1 MKKGSYGYLEKA
13 RKVSLIKSGL
23 FLAAVLIV
31 YFGALFYFKTNKNV
45 FSILAAVGALP
56 TGRSIVL
63 SIMYLRAGSAS
74 ARAYEAIE
82 KACSLPEGCSGYD
95 LYLTGYEHSFSVS
108 HLAVLDRTVVGLAED
123 NSMDIRLCEAHIR
136 DMVRKDEH
144 VGYDVH
150 IYRDLDKYIRTL
162 QELSSAKESMKESAE
177 GSTEESMEES
187 MEGSTEESMEGSI
200 KQTSKDSAGSP
211 SESSDASSTEDRA
224 VMKMI
229 LGISI

>member
-74 ARAYEAIE
+74 AHAHEAIE

-108 HLAVLDRTVVGLAED
+108 HLAVLDRTVVGLTEV
-123 NSMDIRLCEAHIR
+123 NSMDIRLCETHIR

-150 IYRDLDKYIRTL
+150 IYRDLDEYVRTL
-162 QELSSAKESMKESAE
+162 QELSTTEGSGKESMKASAE
-177 GSTEESMEES
+177 ST
-187 MEGSTEESMEGSI
+187 
-200 KQTSKDSAGSP
+200 A
-211 SESSDASSTEDRA
+211 EDRA

>member
-108 HLAVLDRTVVGLAED
+108 HLAVLNRTVVGLAED

-150 IYRDLDKYIRTL
+150 IYRDLDEYIRTL
-162 QELSSAKESMKESAE
+162 QELSSAKESMEESMEEAMEGSMEESME
-177 GSTEESMEES
+177 GSTEGSMEESMEES
-187 MEGSTEESMEGSI
+187 MEGSPSGS
-200 KQTSKDSAGSP
+200 SH
-211 SESSDASSTEDRA
+211 ASSAEDRA

>member
-150 IYRDLDKYIRTL
+150 IYRDLDEYIRTL
-162 QELSSAKESMKESAE
+162 QELSSAKESMEESMEEAM
-177 GSTEESMEES
+177 EESMEES
-187 MEGSTEESMEGSI
+187 TEESTEGSM
-200 KQTSKDSAGSP
+200 KQSSKDSPGTP
-211 SESSDASSTEDRA
+211 SGSSDASSAEDRA

>member
-1 MKKGSYGYLEKA
+1 VALVIAMMPAMAFAEDGDITVKVTIKNDSFTSALVNDPGT
-13 RKVSLIKSGL
+13 KVSPRWTGTLVDKYE
-23 FLAAVLIV
+23 V
-31 YFGALFYFKTNKNV
+31 T
-45 FSILAAVGALP
+45 LP
-56 TGRSIVL
+56 THENAT
-63 SIMYLRAGSAS
+63 Y
-74 ARAYEAIE
+74 AIE

-108 HLAVLDRTVVGLAED
+108 HLAVLNRTVVGLAED

-150 IYRDLDKYIRTL
+150 IYRDLDEYIRTL
-162 QELSSAKESMKESAE
+162 QDLSSAK
-177 GSTEESMEES
+177 ESMEES
-187 MEGSTEESMEGSI
+187 MEGSMEGSMEESMEESP
-200 KQTSKDSAGSP
+200 KDSAGTP
-211 SESSDASSTEDRA
+211 SGSSHASSAEDRA

>member
-150 IYRDLDKYIRTL
+150 IYRDLDEYIRTL
-162 QELSSAKESMKESAE
+162 QELSSAKESMEESMEEAMEGSMEESME
-177 GSTEESMEES
+177 GSTEGSMEESMEES
-187 MEGSTEESMEGSI
+187 MEGSPSGS
-200 KQTSKDSAGSP
+200 SH
-211 SESSDASSTEDRA
+211 ASSAEDRA

>member
-108 HLAVLDRTVVGLAED
+108 HLAVLNRTVVGLAED

-150 IYRDLDKYIRTL
+150 IYRNLDEYIRTL
-162 QELSSAKESMKESAE
+162 QDLSSAK
-177 GSTEESMEES
+177 ESMEES
-187 MEGSTEESMEGSI
+187 MEGSMEGSMEESMEGSM
-200 KQTSKDSAGSP
+200 KQSSKDSAGTP
-211 SESSDASSTEDRA
+211 SGSSHASSAEDRA